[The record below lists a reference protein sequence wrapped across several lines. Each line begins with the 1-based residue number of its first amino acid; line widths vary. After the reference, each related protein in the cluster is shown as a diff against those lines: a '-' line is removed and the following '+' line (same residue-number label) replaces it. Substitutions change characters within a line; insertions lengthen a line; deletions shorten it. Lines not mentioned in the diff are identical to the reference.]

1 MDLNKPRNLVKSF
14 IIYLGSYC
22 PVAWFFHSPNL
33 INKIKQLREKDL
45 RLSYQNNLN
54 FSEVLDLV
62 DFVTIHYKNS
72 QELVTE
78 INKVEKSIGQ

>member
-1 MDLNKPRNLVKSF
+1 MDLNKPGNLVKSF

-22 PVAWFFHSPNL
+22 PVVWFFHSPNL

-45 RLSYQNNLN
+45 RLSYQNSLN
-54 FSEVLDLV
+54 FSEVLELV
-62 DFVTIHYKNS
+62 DFVTIHHKNS